1 MSLLLDTSVLIRQ
14 QRGDTNVKKE
24 LELLSKRFPA
34 TSSITFINVFEYLL
48 GIKLWTKRRAEAIR
62 FLENFNVINTTEKT
76 PEIMT
81 SLKLKYDKK
90 GLQFSLSDLI
100 IASLAI
106 ENHVLLV
113 SSDEDFKEI
122 EELKLQFIE

>member
-1 MSLLLDTSVLIRQ
+1 MSLLLDTSILIRQ
-14 QRGDTNVKKE
+14 QRGDSAVKKE
-24 LELLSKRFPA
+24 LEMLSKRFPA
-34 TSSITFINVFEYLL
+34 TPSITFINVFEYLL
-48 GIKLWTKRRAEAIR
+48 GVKLWTKRKTEATR

-90 GLQFSLSDLI
+90 GLQFSLADLI
-100 IASLAI
+100 IASLAV
-106 ENHVLLV
+106 ENDIVLV
-113 SSDEDFKEI
+113 SSDEDFKDI

>member
-14 QRGDTNVKKE
+14 QRGDPAVKKG

-34 TSSITFINVFEYLL
+34 TPSITFINAFEYLL
-48 GIKLWTKRRAEAIR
+48 GTKLWVRGKPVAIR
-62 FLENFNVINTTEKT
+62 FLDNFNLINTTEKT
-76 PEIMT
+76 PEIMA

-90 GLQFSLSDLI
+90 GFQLSLSDLI

-106 ENHVLLV
+106 ENNMVLV
-113 SSDEDFKEI
+113 TADNDFRGI
-122 EELKLQFIE
+122 EELKLEFFD